1 MTSQTVQQGDL
12 VTVIGLEVHVQLETD
27 TKIFCGCSTEPADE
41 PNENVC
47 PVCLGLPGSLPV
59 LNEAAVEA
67 AVKIGKA
74 IDADIP
80 EETRFHRKNY
90 YYPDLPKNFQITQY
104 DEPICA
110 DGDLEVSVE
119 GQRRTVTIERAH
131 LEEDPGSLQ
140 HVGGGGGIDTADYT
154 RIDYNRAGTPLM
166 EIVTAPDFRSP
177 DEVRAFLAELEEVLE
192 YLGVFDAERDGSLRI
207 DANLSIIPE
216 DDIDGDGVDEIGEEA
231 LAAANRTE
239 VKNISSHK
247 GAQKALAYEETRQ
260 KNAIQRGRA
269 VEQETRHWDEARGI
283 TVSMRSKEEEKDY
296 RYFEEADLPPLR
308 VSGWKDEIAIPE
320 LPAARRERFQ
330 TEYGLNE
337 EAASKL
343 TSTKQVADFY
353 EDVASEFDPD
363 LAATWV
369 ADNLLGELNYRDM
382 AVTDV
387 EDRLEEISRLVEL
400 VATDEIT
407 AKNARETVLRSML
420 DDGTS
425 PDEVVEAEGLG
436 KTDESEVQGAVREAI
451 DENPDAVSDYHAGE
465 DGAIN
470 FLVGQVM
477 QKTGGSADPGD
488 VNGLL
493 RAELEE

>member
-1 MTSQTVQQGDL
+1 MTAQTVQQGDL

-27 TKIFCGCSTEPADE
+27 TKIFCGCSTEQTDE
-41 PNENVC
+41 PNEHVC
-47 PVCLGLPGSLPV
+47 PVCLGLPGALPV

-74 IDADIP
+74 IDADVP

-90 YYPDLPKNFQITQY
+90 FYPDLPKNFQITQY

-110 DGDLEVSVE
+110 DGELEIAVE
-119 GQRRTVTIERAH
+119 GSRRTITIERAH

-140 HVGGGGGIDTADYT
+140 HVGGGIDTADYT
-154 RIDYNRAGTPLM
+154 LVNYNRAGTPLM

-177 DEVRAFLAELEEVLE
+177 SGVRAFLAELEEVLE

-216 DDIDGDGVDEIGEEA
+216 AEIDGDATEIGEDA
-231 LAAANRTE
+231 LEAANRTE

-247 GAQKALAYEETRQ
+247 GAEKALAYEETRQ
-260 KNAIQRGRA
+260 KNAIQRGRV

-320 LPAARRERFQ
+320 LPTARRERFQ
-330 TEYGLNE
+330 AEYGLSE

-353 EDVASEFDPD
+353 ENVAGEFDPD

-369 ADNLLGELNYRDM
+369 ADELLGELNYRDM
-382 AVTDV
+382 EITDV
-387 EDRLEEISRLVEL
+387 DDRLEELHRLVEL

-407 AKNARETVLRSML
+407 AKNAKEVVLRTML
-420 DDGTS
+420 DDGQA
-425 PDEVVEAEGLG
+425 PDAIVEAEGLG
-436 KTDESEVQGAVREAI
+436 KTDDGEVQAAVLEAI
-451 DENPDAVSDYHAGE
+451 DENPDAVSDYEGGD

-488 VNGLL
+488 VNQLL
-493 RAELEE
+493 RGELDG

>member
-1 MTSQTVQQGDL
+1 MTAQTVQQGDL
-12 VTVIGLEVHVQLETD
+12 VTVIGLEVHVQLETE
-27 TKIFCGCSTEPADE
+27 TKIFCGCSTAQTDE

-47 PVCLGLPGSLPV
+47 PVCLGLPGALPV

-119 GQRRTVTIERAH
+119 GTRRTITIERAH

-140 HVGGGGGIDTADYT
+140 HVGGGIDTADYT
-154 RIDYNRAGTPLM
+154 LVNYNRAGTPLM

-177 DEVRAFLAELEEVLE
+177 SEVRAFLAELEEVLE

-216 DDIDGDGVDEIGEEA
+216 AEIDGDGTEIGEEA

-247 GAQKALAYEETRQ
+247 GAEKALAYEETRQ
-260 KNAIQRGRA
+260 KNAIQRGRV

-320 LPAARRERFQ
+320 LPTARRERFQ
-330 TEYGLNE
+330 AEYGLSE

-353 EDVASEFDPD
+353 ENVAGEFDPD

-369 ADNLLGELNYRDM
+369 ADELLGELNYRDM
-382 AVTDV
+382 EITDV
-387 EDRLEEISRLVEL
+387 DDRLEELHRLVEL

-407 AKNARETVLRSML
+407 AKNAKEVVLRTML
-420 DDGTS
+420 DDGQA
-425 PDEVVEAEGLG
+425 PDAIVEAEGLG
-436 KTDESEVQGAVREAI
+436 KTDDGEVEAAVLEAI
-451 DENPDAVSDYHAGE
+451 DENPEAVSDYEGGD

-488 VNGLL
+488 VNQLL
-493 RAELEE
+493 RGELDG